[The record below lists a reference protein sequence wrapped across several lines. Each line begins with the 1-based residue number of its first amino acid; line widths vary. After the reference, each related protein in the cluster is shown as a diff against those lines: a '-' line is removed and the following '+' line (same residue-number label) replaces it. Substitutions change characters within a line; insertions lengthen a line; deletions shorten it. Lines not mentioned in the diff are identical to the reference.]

1 MMGTK
6 EYYLENAKQFILD
19 TEHADMSAQYEIFLK
34 YMPKRGKIL
43 DLGCGSG
50 RDSLYFQSIGYD
62 VLAID
67 PIDEFLLHAK
77 EIGVKNVLK
86 QTAEEL
92 DYIDEF
98 DGIWASASLL
108 HVPARDLNDVLKK
121 CSKALKKNG
130 VFYCSFKYGT
140 FEGERTERYYLDQ
153 TESSIL
159 SYLKDTGLVIG
170 FVNMSDDV
178 RENRTDRW
186 LNAVLVKTGA

>member
-1 MMGTK
+1 
-6 EYYLENAKQFILD
+6 
-19 TEHADMSAQYEIFLK
+19 MSAQYEIFLK

>member
-1 MMGTK
+1 MGTK
-6 EYYLENAKQFILD
+6 EYYEENAKSFIED
-19 TEHADMSAQYEIFLK
+19 TMSADMSVQYENFLK
-34 YMPKRGKIL
+34 FMPKKGKIL

-50 RDSLYFQSIGYD
+50 RDSIHFQNIGYD
-62 VLAID
+62 VLAVD
-67 PIDEFLLHAK
+67 PIDEFLEHTKKL
-77 EIGVKNVLK
+77 GVKNVLK
-86 QTAEEL
+86 STAEE
-92 DYIDEF
+92 IDFENEF

-108 HVPARDLNDVLKK
+108 HVSSKDLNSVLKK

-140 FEGERTERYYLDQ
+140 FEGERMERYYLDQ

-159 SYLKDTGLVIG
+159 SYIKDTGLV
-170 FVNMSDDV
+170 FALVNMSDDV